1 MTLVAV
7 LFGALVASLA
17 AAFGEAFADVF
28 SGAGLALASFGEAL
42 TAFFAGLADLAGVF
56 LLPTS
61 PFLVSGF
68 GATTGLAAAFAFGL
82 LFAEAA
88 VALTGFFAAGFAAA
102 LGFETALVG
111 ALFAGFLAE
120 ADFGLTVAAF
130 LAGLLAAALTGLA
143 CFFGA
148 AEARVAAALAL
159 SLVAEFFTVFLLVA
173 MDRST
178 LGS

>member
-1 MTLVAV
+1 LPLTSFDGAV
-7 LFGALVASLA
+7 
-17 AAFGEAFADVF
+17 
-28 SGAGLALASFGEAL
+28 
-42 TAFFAGLADLAGVF
+42 TTFFAGLTGLAEDL

-61 PFLVSGF
+61 PFLATGF
-68 GATTGLAAAFAFGL
+68 SATAGLAVVFAFGL
-82 LFAEAA
+82 VLTAAA
-88 VALTGFFAAGFAAA
+88 VALTGFFAAGFAAT

-111 ALFAGFLAE
+111 ALFAGFFAA

-143 CFFGA
+143 GFFVA
-148 AEARVAAALAL
+148 AEVRVVAALAL